1 MQYPYYNNSF
11 GWDNFPD
18 MNGYISMRSNEKK
31 NIRRLANCIG
41 GAILLYLGLQ
51 NLFSVFLAFFG
62 FAEIYMTSELFRKGA
77 ETLMIIFSILPSFML
92 LGKRM
97 QKITGITDP
106 LALSK
111 PKRPVLTL
119 LAFFAGMGTCML
131 ANYATS
137 FFAVIMAIFG
147 YSLSSPDVGLPM
159 GVTGITITVVQVVF
173 VAALIEELALRGYT
187 MGHLRRYG
195 NGFAI
200 FISAVIFGL
209 IHGNLVQAPFALISG
224 LAIGYFSVRT
234 ESIWTGILIHAG
246 NNLFSVALSYIGEF
260 FGDTALVAV
269 YGAANL
275 FFIVSGIVCFV
286 IFRSMT
292 RYEKSGEY
300 TSVLT
305 NAEKIRAFLLSP
317 AIIVVIVIMIIITM
331 NYIAPIEQA
340 VS

>member
-1 MQYPYYNNSF
+1 MQYPYYNSF

-18 MNGYISMRSNEKK
+18 MNGYFTIRSNEKK
-31 NIRRLANCIG
+31 NIRRLANCTG
-41 GAILLYLGLQ
+41 GAILFYIGLQ
-51 NLFSVFLAFFG
+51 NVFSVLLTFFG

-92 LGKRM
+92 FGKRM
-97 QKITGITDP
+97 QKITGITYP

-111 PKRPVLTL
+111 PKRPILTI

-147 YSLSSPDVGLPM
+147 YSISSPDVGLPM
-159 GVTGITITVVQVVF
+159 GVTGITMTVVQVVF

-200 FISAVIFGL
+200 LVSAIMFGL

-224 LAIGYFSVRT
+224 LAIGYFTIRT

-246 NNLFSVALSYIGEF
+246 NNLFSVVISYVGEF
-260 FGDTALVAV
+260 FGDAALVSI
-269 YGAANL
+269 YGIANL

-292 RYEKSGEY
+292 MYEKSGEY
-300 TSVLT
+300 TTVLS
-305 NAEKIRAFLLSP
+305 NGEKVRAFFSSP
-317 AIIVVIVIMIIITM
+317 AVIAVNVIMIIITL
-331 NYIAPIEQA
+331 NYIAPIEQV